1 MSSPKRER
9 PRADASA
16 WLRASYRGARRVV
29 VAVIGFTVVGLGLIL
44 LVAPGPA
51 FVVIPLGLAI
61 LSLEFA
67 WARHWLHKLRELV
80 PRERNA
86 SRNQRMG
93 EKTDRPGVADP
104 RQER

>member
-9 PRADASA
+9 RGADASA
-16 WLRASYRGARRVV
+16 WLRASYRGARRVI

-44 LVAPGPA
+44 LVTPGPA

-67 WARHWLHKLRELV
+67 WARHWLHRLRDLV
-80 PRERNA
+80 PRERN
-86 SRNQRMG
+86 SGRNQRMA
-93 EKTDRPGVADP
+93 EKTDRSGVDDP